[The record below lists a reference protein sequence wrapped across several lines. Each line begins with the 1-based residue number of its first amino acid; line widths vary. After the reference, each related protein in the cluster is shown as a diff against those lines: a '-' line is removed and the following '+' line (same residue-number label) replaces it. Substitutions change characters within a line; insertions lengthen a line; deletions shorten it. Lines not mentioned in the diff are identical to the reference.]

1 MTINTS
7 QNDRI
12 LNHLKRYSLTRKQ
25 AMDLLGI
32 ANLTARVSEL
42 RQAGYNVV
50 DTWATERNR
59 YGELVK
65 FKIYSLA

>member
-1 MTINTS
+1 MSINTS

-12 LNHLKRYSLTRKQ
+12 LKHLKRYSLTRKQ
-25 AMDLLGI
+25 AMDQLGV
-32 ANLTARVSEL
+32 ANFTARISEL
-42 RQAGYNVV
+42 RQAGFNVV

-65 FKIYSLA
+65 FKVYSLA